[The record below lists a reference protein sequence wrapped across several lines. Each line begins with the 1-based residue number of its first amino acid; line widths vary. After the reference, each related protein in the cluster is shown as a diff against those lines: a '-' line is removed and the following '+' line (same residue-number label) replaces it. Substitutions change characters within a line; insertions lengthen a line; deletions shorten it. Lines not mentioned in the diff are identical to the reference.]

1 MTRNTPADYRIVF
14 TTPGTPPRQLRNVR
28 TAADPDMPDWLV
40 FEDELGRP
48 AWMAPRECVL
58 FVERL
63 KHRDSEDASDQPAPA
78 EIREGGFDIETPT
91 PMRDGLA
98 KVAAA
103 ITSARGGEPHPQI
116 RGFG

>member
-14 TTPGTPPRQLRNVR
+14 TTPGTPPRTLRNVR

-63 KHRDSEDASDQPAPA
+63 KHRDGEDAGDQPEPA
-78 EIREGGFDIETPT
+78 VILEGGFELETPT
-91 PMRDGLA
+91 PVRDGLA
-98 KVAAA
+98 KVASA
-103 ITSARGGEPHPQI
+103 IRGARGGDPPAAIQ
-116 RGFG
+116 GFA